1 MLAMQIKTIFLDVD
15 EVLAQW
21 VVAALRTLDYFG
33 AHVDFDPCL
42 QPDAVFARWDRLT
55 PRPWDVCEVIPYT
68 REQLWDAIHSRGAA
82 FWSGL
87 EPFPWA
93 MDLYQRCSAVAPV
106 VLLTSPS
113 RDPSSYAGKAAWVKR
128 HFPDAEHLIGSCK
141 HRVAHPSAV
150 LIDDSPKNCAAFIE
164 AGGHAIVFP
173 GIGNIL
179 HAVPGDERVAHVAR
193 TLGIIAG
200 DA

>member
-21 VVAALRTLDYFG
+21 VAATLHLLGYDPAVIY
-33 AHVDFDPCL
+33 AHWGRMP
-42 QPDAVFARWDRLT
+42 T
-55 PRPWDVCEVIPYT
+55 RPWDLCEVIPYT
-68 REQLWDAIHSRGAA
+68 RAEMWASIHAHGAV
-82 FWSGL
+82 FWERI

-93 MDLYQRCSAVAPV
+93 GDLYERCAAVAPV

-113 RDPSSYAGKAAWVKR
+113 EDPSSYAGKAAWVKR

-141 HRVAHPSAV
+141 HRVAHPGAV
-150 LIDDSPKNCAAFIE
+150 LIDDSPKNCEAFRE
-164 AGGHAIVFP
+164 AGGRAIVFP
-173 GIGNIL
+173 GIGNNMYV
-179 HAVPGDERVAHVAR
+179 VPGDERVAYVAR
-193 TLGIIAG
+193 ALGIIAG